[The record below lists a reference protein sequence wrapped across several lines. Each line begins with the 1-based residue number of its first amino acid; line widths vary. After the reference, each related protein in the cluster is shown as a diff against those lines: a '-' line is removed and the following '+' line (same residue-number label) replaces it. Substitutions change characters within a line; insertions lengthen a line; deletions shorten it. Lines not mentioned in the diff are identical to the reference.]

1 MVPRIGRP
9 AYRVTKQYDK
19 AARQKSLLF
28 QIEYPEIDM
37 TPIPVV
43 AGDGSVHAAPVLR
56 SPRHRYMS
64 SFEQNKEPVD
74 PRCVE

>member
-1 MVPRIGRP
+1 M
-9 AYRVTKQYDK
+9 
-19 AARQKSLLF
+19 LF